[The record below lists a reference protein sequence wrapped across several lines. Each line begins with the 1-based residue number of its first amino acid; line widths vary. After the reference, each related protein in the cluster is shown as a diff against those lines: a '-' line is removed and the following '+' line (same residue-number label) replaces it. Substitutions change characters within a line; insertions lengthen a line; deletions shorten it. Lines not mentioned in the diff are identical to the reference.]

1 MIDPKKIDL
10 TLSKLESELTSL
22 KKISAIKIEL
32 EKSKAEFTATSKR
45 FDTDIDNKILLA
57 KNSFDISLKEI
68 QSNIKT
74 NKRLV
79 ENEKIDLLRT
89 TKQFD
94 KVISDKISNAIKDFE
109 VTLNEIKSQIKSNTS
124 FVEYKKTEIDKLFE
138 IQNNKQ
144 LDLASSLETR
154 ISIEIDS
161 RKAYFDKQLKIT
173 RKLQV
178 FIIFVFITLF
188 IIHYLFFFK

>member
-1 MIDPKKIDL
+1 
-10 TLSKLESELTSL
+10 
-22 KKISAIKIEL
+22 
-32 EKSKAEFTATSKR
+32 